1 MNQTASAKR
10 PFVRGWIMVAACLIG
25 VSTGPAAFTL
35 GSMGLFLDGFA
46 SEFGWNRTEASSALS
61 LMMMV
66 TAISMP
72 FGGKLVD
79 RFGIK
84 RVLIPSVAIFGLL
97 LLCMPLISQLWHLI
111 LIYVLIGSL
120 AVGANSVG
128 YMRLLACWFDRR
140 RGLAIGIAGSGTGLG
155 FAYVPVITQY
165 AVAEWGWRGG
175 YVTLGL
181 IMLCVTLPL
190 VAFVLRERPEDC
202 GLYVDGDP
210 APHSLDGDKAPR
222 EEEGYTLWQALA
234 RRDFWFMALTFV
246 SVAFVLYGVIPHM
259 VPMLQ
264 DRGIGTETAAWIASL
279 FGLATFGGRILIG
292 FLVDHFEARF
302 VAFVFFFLSAIGMAL
317 LAADLPIWA
326 VLLSAVLLGGSL
338 GAEVDMLAYLT
349 SRYFGLKCFSQIF
362 ATIFGMVMVSMG
374 LGPVI
379 FGAVYEA
386 TGSYA
391 AVIGAGVP
399 ACLLSMVLVI
409 MLAPRPIKHTSDL
422 RAVTTQPAE

>member
-1 MNQTASAKR
+1 
-10 PFVRGWIMVAACLIG
+10 MVAACLIG

-35 GSMGLFLDGFA
+35 ASMGLFLNGFA
-46 SEFGWNRTEASSALS
+46 SEFGWNRAEASGALS
-61 LMMMV
+61 LMMLV
-66 TAISMP
+66 TAVSMP

-97 LLCMPLISQLWHLI
+97 LLCVPLITQLWHLL
-111 LIYVLIGSL
+111 LIYGLIGSL

-155 FAYVPVITQY
+155 FAYVPIVTQY
-165 AVAEWGWRGG
+165 AVATWDWRGG
-175 YVTLGL
+175 YITLGL
-181 IMLCVTLPL
+181 IMLCITLPL
-190 VAFVLRERPEDC
+190 VSFVLRERPEDC
-202 GLYVDGDP
+202 GLNADGD
-210 APHSLDGDKAPR
+210 AMPHPLDRAGESR
-222 EEEGYTLWQALA
+222 ENEGYTLWQALA
-234 RRDFWFMALTFV
+234 RRDFWLMALTFV
-246 SVAFVLYGVIPHM
+246 SVAFVLYGVIPHL
-259 VPMLQ
+259 VPMLE
-264 DRGIGTETAAWIASL
+264 DRGIQTETAAWIASL

-292 FLVDHFEARF
+292 YLVDHFEARF
-302 VAFVFFFLSAIGMAL
+302 VAFVFFFLSAIGMIL

-326 VLLSAVLLGGSL
+326 VLAAAILLGGSL

-362 ATIFGMVMVSMG
+362 AMLFGMVMASMG

-379 FGAVYEA
+379 FGAVYEW
-386 TGSYA
+386 TGSYT
-391 AVIGAGVP
+391 AVIGVGVP

-409 MLAPRPIKHTSDL
+409 MLAPRPVKHTSDL